1 MINGVTVLATN
12 VVTMTNP
19 ILTIIVIALAII
31 AGLGLLFILFGNI
44 TDCLGIVVTGFI
56 TIITAFII
64 LIICIPI
71 DAATQV
77 PAYNTYE
84 VIIDDFVSINEFMG
98 KYEILEQRDKIYVI
112 KEKEN

>member
-19 ILTIIVIALAII
+19 ILTIIAIAFVII
-31 AGLGLLFILFGNI
+31 AGLGLLFILFGSI
-44 TDCLGIVVTGFI
+44 TDCLGIIVTGFI

-84 VIIDDFVSINEFMG
+84 VIIDDSVSINEFMNT
-98 KYEILEQRDKIYVI
+98 YEVLEQRGQIYVV
-112 KEKEN
+112 KEIEE